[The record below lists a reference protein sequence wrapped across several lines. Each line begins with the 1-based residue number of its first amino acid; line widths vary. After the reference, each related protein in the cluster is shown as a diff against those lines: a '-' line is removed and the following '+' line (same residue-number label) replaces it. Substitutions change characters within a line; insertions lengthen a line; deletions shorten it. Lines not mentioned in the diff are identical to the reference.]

1 MQRVSGTAVRGRG
14 AQCQRA
20 RAAAPVGWP
29 PPPLLPPQ
37 VCFSV
42 LGKRINYS
50 SKNIL
55 YSAILRQ
62 VMKHLVMMPS
72 LLWLYGGC

>member
-1 MQRVSGTAVRGRG
+1 MGHSAS
-14 AQCQRA
+14 ARA
-20 RAAAPVGWP
+20 RP
-29 PPPLLPPQ
+29 PPWDGPRPRFSLAQ